1 MVNSFV
7 ATARCV
13 SGFSQL
19 EYRKKRKLTVLQQ
32 CLALSSLLTGK
43 VSFPGTDTYDLSLA
57 SYFAAQEASTH
68 PQCIVSPQ
76 TAAEVAS
83 AVQLL
88 TTGLNRKCKF
98 AVRSGGHS
106 SQPEAANIQDGITID
121 LRGLNSIDV
130 NEEKTVV
137 SVGVGNS
144 WDLVYAKL
152 DPIGLSV
159 AGGRSAGV
167 GVGGLSVG
175 GGISYFS
182 TRYGWTVDTIIN
194 YEIVLANGTIVNAN
208 ERENSDLLWA
218 LRGGGNS
225 FGIVTRI
232 DISAFQQGPFWGG
245 IIYLPASNV
254 ETHAREFVNINKADS
269 YDPFSHIMLTWAYSK
284 ESGPLILNFLEY
296 TKEDV
301 QSPEEFKALS
311 ELPSLYSTMRTSNVS
326 DFALEMKGS
335 QAQIQRKL
343 WATNTLVATE
353 ETVKATYTRFNESLK
368 SVQDIEGLTW
378 SYTLE
383 PLPPAIY
390 SRHADANPLGL
401 GDRRTALFMG
411 LFTAGWSQPADD
423 ARVKS
428 AVDSVMEAMEK
439 DAKALGSWDPF
450 IYYNYA
456 GPSQDPVKSY
466 GEKNVKRL
474 RSIAK
479 KVDPCQVF
487 TKQVPGGFKLK

>member
-1 MVNSFV
+1 MVKSFL
-7 ATARCV
+7 ATAEC
-13 SGFSQL
+13 
-19 EYRKKRKLTVLQQ
+19 
-32 CLALSSLLTGK
+32 CLALSALLTGK
-43 VSFPGTDTYDLSLA
+43 VSFPGTDTYDSSLN
-57 SYFAAQEASTH
+57 SYFAAQEASTY
-68 PQCIVSPQ
+68 PQCIVLPQ

-88 TTGLNRKCKF
+88 TTGPNRQCKF

-106 SQPEAANIQDGITID
+106 SQPGAANIQDGITID
-121 LRGLNSIDV
+121 LRGLKSIDV
-130 NEEKTVV
+130 NEDKTVV
-137 SVGVGNS
+137 SVGVGNT

-152 DPIGLSV
+152 DPLGLSV
-159 AGGRSAGV
+159 TGGRSARV

-182 TRYGWTVDTIIN
+182 TRYGWTVDTIVN
-194 YEIVLANGTIVNAN
+194 YELVLANGTIVNAN
-208 ERENSDLLWA
+208 ETENPDLLWA

-254 ETHAREFVNINKADS
+254 ETHAQEFVNINKADT

-296 TKEDV
+296 TKEGV
-301 QSPEEFKALS
+301 QNPEEFKALS
-311 ELPSLYSTMRTSNVS
+311 ELPALYSTMRTGNVT
-326 DFALEMKGS
+326 DFAIEMAGS
-335 QAQIQRKL
+335 QAQIQRRL

-368 SVQDIEGLTW
+368 SVEDIEGLTW

-390 SRHADANPLGL
+390 SRHAATNALGL
-401 GDRRTALFMG
+401 GDRHAALFMG
-411 LFTAGWSQPADD
+411 LFTAGWSQATDD
-423 ARVKS
+423 ARVKL
-428 AVDSVMEAMEK
+428 AVDSIMKAMEE
-439 DAKALGSWDPF
+439 DARALGSWDPF
-450 IYYNYA
+450 VYYNYA
-456 GPSQDPVKSY
+456 GPSQDPIKSY
-466 GEKNVKRL
+466 GEENVERL
-474 RSIAK
+474 RSIAR